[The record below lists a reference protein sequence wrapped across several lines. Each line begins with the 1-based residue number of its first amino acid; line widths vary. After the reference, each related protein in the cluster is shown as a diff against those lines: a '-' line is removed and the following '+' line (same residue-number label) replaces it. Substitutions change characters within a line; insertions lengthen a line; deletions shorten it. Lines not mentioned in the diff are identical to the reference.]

1 MNCRYARVAQPG
13 RALGRRPSRR
23 AFKSRPWHKI
33 MPYEAENNNNNILIQ
48 VIPLFFRFS
57 MNKGKT
63 KKSKTKKSSAK
74 STKAKTKR
82 VSKNKKSK
90 NSELFEDTGVIVV
103 DDDLTVD
110 KEKELEERRAFLE
123 EARSQDS
130 SE

>member
-1 MNCRYARVAQPG
+1 MN
-13 RALGRRPSRR
+13 
-23 AFKSRPWHKI
+23 
-33 MPYEAENNNNNILIQ
+33 ND
-48 VIPLFFRFS
+48 
-57 MNKGKT
+57 KT
-63 KKSKTKKSSAK
+63 KKSKIKKPSTK

-82 VSKNKKSK
+82 ASKSKKSE
-90 NSELFEDTGVIVV
+90 SFEDTGVIVV

>member
-1 MNCRYARVAQPG
+1 
-13 RALGRRPSRR
+13 
-23 AFKSRPWHKI
+23 
-33 MPYEAENNNNNILIQ
+33 MPYEAKNNNNNILIQ

-82 VSKNKKSK
+82 VSKSKKSK
-90 NSELFEDTGVIVV
+90 NSELFEDVGVIVV

-130 SE
+130 SD

>member
-1 MNCRYARVAQPG
+1 MND
-13 RALGRRPSRR
+13 
-23 AFKSRPWHKI
+23 
-33 MPYEAENNNNNILIQ
+33 
-48 VIPLFFRFS
+48 
-57 MNKGKT
+57 GKT
-63 KKSKTKKSSAK
+63 KKSKIKKPSTK

-82 VSKNKKSK
+82 ASKSKKSK
-90 NSELFEDTGVIVV
+90 KSESFEDTGVIVV